1 MSFGGSDPTL
11 ICVAKSVASSFCIAV
26 LLSDADRPHSAQCES
41 MMNAASA
48 VDTSVIFPQKAH
60 VCRMEEDISGV
71 LADV

>member
-1 MSFGGSDPTL
+1 
-11 ICVAKSVASSFCIAV
+11 
-26 LLSDADRPHSAQCES
+26 
-41 MMNAASA
+41 MNAASA